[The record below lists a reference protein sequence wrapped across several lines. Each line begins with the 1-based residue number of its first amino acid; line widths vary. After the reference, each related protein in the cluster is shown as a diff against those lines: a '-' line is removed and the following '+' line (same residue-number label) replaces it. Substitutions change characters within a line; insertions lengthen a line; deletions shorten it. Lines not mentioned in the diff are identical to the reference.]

1 MNVAPD
7 NGVLL
12 CDQSDH
18 LRVTAIDKSG
28 NIAKAFSRLK
38 KLLELVQKNLEFSR
52 DDRFGFLTFDPANV
66 GTGLRAQ
73 VSILSTPIMA
83 QHYMAFQC
91 NRYH

>member
-7 NGVLL
+7 NGVVL
-12 CDQSDH
+12 CVQSDH

-73 VSILSTPIMA
+73 VSI
-83 QHYMAFQC
+83 
-91 NRYH
+91 R